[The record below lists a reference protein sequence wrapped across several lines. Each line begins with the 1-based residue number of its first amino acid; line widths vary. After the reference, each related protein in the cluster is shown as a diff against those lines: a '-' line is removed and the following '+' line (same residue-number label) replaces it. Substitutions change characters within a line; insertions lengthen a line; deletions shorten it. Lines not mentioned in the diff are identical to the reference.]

1 MAAQIALTHH
11 ECWDGSGFPQ
21 GLRGAAIPVFGRIAA
36 VADAFEL
43 ITAIPNRPLHWLVNR
58 AKRVIA
64 AESGVSFAPDLVRA
78 FESSV
83 EAMVEI
89 KLRIDGAAL
98 ALDRTV
104 QPALA
109 S

>member
-1 MAAQIALTHH
+1 
-11 ECWDGSGFPQ
+11 
-21 GLRGAAIPVFGRIAA
+21 
-36 VADAFEL
+36 
-43 ITAIPNRPLHWLVNR
+43 
-58 AKRVIA
+58 VIA
-64 AESGVSFAPDLVRA
+64 AESGVSFDPDLVRA

-98 ALDRTV
+98 ALDGPV

>member
-1 MAAQIALTHH
+1 
-11 ECWDGSGFPQ
+11 
-21 GLRGAAIPVFGRIAA
+21 

-64 AESGVSFAPDLVRA
+64 AESGVSFDPDIVRA
-78 FESSV
+78 FEASI
-83 EAMVEI
+83 EAMVDI

-98 ALDRTV
+98 ALERSA
-104 QPALA
+104 QPPLVN
-109 S
+109 